1 MSRREVGDDVVGAT
15 TRGGRHINESQMD
28 AIRMLAVS
36 SALIAT
42 VACGSSSP
50 PASPSPVPSADGASS
65 VTIPIGAKVLGSRAF
80 NPGEVSLAV
89 GATVTWVNA
98 DAVSHTSTSD
108 SFGWNSGSIAPGPAV
123 LGDVP
128 DRRHVPLPLL
138 DSSRDGGNRG
148 GALTGRG
155 TTEFPVGHRD

>member
-1 MSRREVGDDVVGAT
+1 
-15 TRGGRHINESQMD
+15 MD
-28 AIRMLAVS
+28 STRMLAVS

-65 VTIPIGAKVLGSRAF
+65 VTIPMGAEVLGSRAF

-108 SFGWNSGSIAPGPAV
+108 SSGWNSGSIAPG
-123 LGDVP
+123 
-128 DRRHVPLPLL
+128 RRFSATFPT
-138 DSSRDGGNRG
+138 
-148 GALTGRG
+148 AG
-155 TTEFPVGHRD
+155 TFPYYCSIHPGMVGTVVVR